1 MSGRG
6 RAHRHAINGRRTYPD
21 FGEGPFTR
29 GPPSRPHPALL
40 EEEYE
45 LQQIDLRRLMADH
58 HALVEDRVALQREV
72 ALGKDE
78 IRRLNLIF
86 GDFRAEKEAHIRELI
101 EKGLKLEAD
110 LRSTEP
116 LRNEV
121 MQLRAEIEKQIDLR
135 QELSAKVQSLTQELA
150 RAQADNKQL
159 PILRTDIDG
168 LQQELMRVRT
178 AFEYEKK
185 GNIELMEQRQTMEN
199 NMISMARDIEK
210 LRADLA
216 NTEGRPWA
224 AGGAYGMKISNP
236 EGAFPLS
243 YAEGYNL
250 HSGVSEKAPLYGPT
264 SGSWG
269 GYDKSRLGRR

>member
-6 RAHRHAINGRRTYPD
+6 RAHRHAIDERRTYAD
-21 FGEGPFTR
+21 LAEGPFVR
-29 GPPSRPHPALL
+29 GPPRPHPALF
-40 EEEYE
+40 EEEFQ
-45 LQQIDLRRLMADH
+45 LQQIELRRLIADH
-58 HALVEDRVALQREV
+58 HALIEDRVALQREV

-86 GDFRAEKEAHIRELI
+86 QDFRAEKEAHIRELI

-110 LRSTEP
+110 VRATEH

-121 MQLRAEIEKQIDLR
+121 MQLRAEIEKQINAR

-159 PILRTDIDG
+159 LILRTDIDG
-168 LQQELMRVRT
+168 LRQELMRVRT

-224 AGGAYGMKISNP
+224 AGGAYGMKISSP
-236 EGAFPLS
+236 EGAFRS
-243 YAEGYNL
+243 SFVDGYNL
-250 HSGVSEKAPLYGPT
+250 HSGVSEKAPLYGPA